1 MNVVVKT
8 ISRILFPFI
17 LLMGSYVAFYAQIS
31 PGGAFPAGAI
41 IATGFALLVIVFTE
55 GDVEHKL
62 TTNELIDL
70 KSVAGVLLIILILS
84 LGTAFREG
92 LLATQAPLELWSGGF
107 TMISNIAG
115 MFMVVTAIVLIIYSI
130 VRE

>member
-1 MNVVVKT
+1 MNVIVKT
-8 ISRILFPFI
+8 VSRILFPFI
-17 LLMGSYVAFYAQIS
+17 LIMGSYVAFYAHIS

-62 TTNELIDL
+62 TSTELIDL

-84 LGTAFREG
+84 LGTVFREG
-92 LLATQAPLELWSGGF
+92 LLSTQSSLQLWGGGF
-107 TMISNIAG
+107 TMISNIGG